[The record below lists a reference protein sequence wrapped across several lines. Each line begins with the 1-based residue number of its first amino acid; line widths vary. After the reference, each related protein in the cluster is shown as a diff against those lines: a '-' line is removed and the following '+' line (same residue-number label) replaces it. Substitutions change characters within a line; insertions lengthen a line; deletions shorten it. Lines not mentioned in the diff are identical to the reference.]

1 MLALVSIGP
10 GRVVPTA
17 EPPCEELAPFTL
29 VLPAQL
35 IAERL
40 ARLRGRDPDRP
51 RGLQKVTETF

>member
-1 MLALVSIGP
+1 VRLEI
-10 GRVVPTA
+10 A

-29 VLPAQL
+29 ALPAQL

-51 RGLQKVTETF
+51 SGLRKVSETH

>member
-1 MLALVSIGP
+1 VSSP
-10 GRVVPTA
+10 PPRVRLEIA

-29 VLPAQL
+29 ALPAQL

-51 RGLQKVTETF
+51 SGLRKVSETH